1 MLIGLGMGPK
11 ARKASAIC
19 SWPAIT
25 SAFRGVPVGPDYQGV
40 DPRAD
45 DALVDEFRKMIAR
58 ATRAVPAARKISRQL
73 FDRELY
79 IGLTIAHHS
88 NYLVYYFN
96 SNIGRGIVSTRPRI
110 ANGVHSEWSREP
122 TGIGRRCSP
131 EADVGRHDDVPEV
144 RLKRQAIFVP
154 AHHAAQDQRS
164 LRILGI
170 ATRKGAP

>member
-58 ATRAVPAARKISRQL
+58 ATRAAPAARKISRQL

-88 NYLVYYFN
+88 NDF
-96 SNIGRGIVSTRPRI
+96 
-110 ANGVHSEWSREP
+110 
-122 TGIGRRCSP
+122 
-131 EADVGRHDDVPEV
+131 
-144 RLKRQAIFVP
+144 
-154 AHHAAQDQRS
+154 S
-164 LRILGI
+164 LSF
-170 ATRKGAP
+170 